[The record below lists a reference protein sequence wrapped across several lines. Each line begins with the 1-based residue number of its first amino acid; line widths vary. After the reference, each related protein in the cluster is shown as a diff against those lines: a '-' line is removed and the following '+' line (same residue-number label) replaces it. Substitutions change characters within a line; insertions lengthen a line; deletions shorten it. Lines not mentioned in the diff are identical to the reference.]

1 MGFSSSFSIISKTC
15 LFLLILFASSA
26 SSSPSKDLYD
36 DHCNS
41 MVPKATPTKIDF
53 TDFPLTPFDGN
64 IYYKGGDKIFKQEST
79 EHPYQYPKALTI
91 KPTGNVYQT
100 DVSGVFKFE
109 ASLIFR
115 STVFYSSSS
124 NDPNS
129 KNKGNVAFK
138 LHGFWSDSSGK
149 LCMVGTGS
157 GYSEEGKLLNLE
169 AVLKLNYVKKSNI
182 YTSLVDGTLESLKLE
197 NDENYFD
204 PISILTF
211 PSMKSYYYTFASE
224 KSGHSVCASGGLD
237 VLKDSLRGLTTSGDG
252 VCSMFF
258 RWPQTFQL
266 DYADECKNSKGN
278 CNPLGGI
285 AESVP
290 QYMSTQVIQC
300 SEDKQRLR
308 VLLYFSNGSYGAYD
322 RLFDPNT
329 TLVGEGLWDG
339 EKNQL
344 CVVACRILAPEGSLG
359 NASVGNCYYRLSFRF
374 PAKLSIRETSFIQ
387 GQIWS
392 NKKVGD
398 SGYFDKIKYR
408 SHDRSFYGV
417 ETSELKYEYTEMERI
432 KKLCPPNKEVKKKG
446 SSYPEPLSYQMSVS
460 MSIESSKV
468 KNMWGNA
475 VPLFVGNNFYE
486 QGSHSVIANL
496 ETSAAIQNGRLKI
509 SYKIRLSLPLGTDL
523 GGGLSA
529 PSSSSEIYPE
539 SLISAEG
546 IYDIETGDLCMV
558 GCRELNSSMQISS
571 NQTMDCEIVF
581 KLKFPPSNSRRASDI
596 TGTMQSSR
604 RKSDPLYF
612 EELKISSNA
621 YRMYESQRSIW
632 RMDMEIAM
640 VLISNTL
647 AFVFVALQIFYARKN
662 RESLPYI
669 SLVMLMFLA
678 LGHLIPLVLNFEAL
692 FMKHGY
698 HRRFGFEREG
708 WLQLNEVILRV
719 VTMIALFLLL
729 RLLQLTWTARSTDP
743 NQKGLWGADKKAF
756 YVCLPL
762 YLAGGVIVLMVHSI
776 RNHYGTAEGSS
787 SRVIGYHHAQHSLWD
802 DLKSYAGLVLD
813 GFLLPQILLNMFFN
827 SKEAALSRFFYMGT
841 TAVRLLPHCYDLY
854 RAYKYVNWYDGSY
867 YFADHGADYY
877 STAWDIIIPCGG
889 LVFAIF
895 IFLQQKFGGRCV
907 LPRKFR
913 EYQEYEKVP
922 VVSEG

>member
-53 TDFPLTPFDGN
+53 TDFPLTPLDGN
-64 IYYKGGDKIFKQEST
+64 IYYKGGDKIFKQESP

-91 KPTGNVYQT
+91 KPTGNVHQT

-169 AVLKLNYVKKSNI
+169 TVLKLNYVKKSNI
-182 YTSLVDGTLESLKLE
+182 YTSLVNGTLESLKLE

-224 KSGHSVCASGGLD
+224 KSGHSECASGGLD
-237 VLKDSLRGLTTSGDG
+237 DSKDLLGLQSSGG
-252 VCSMFF
+252 VCSMFS
-258 RWPQTFQL
+258 WWVQTFQL
-266 DYADECKNSKGN
+266 DYAAECKKTKRN
-278 CNPLGGI
+278 CNPFAET

-290 QYMSTQVIQC
+290 QYMSTKTIQC
-300 SEDKQRLR
+300 SEDKQRVRFLI
-308 VLLYFSNGSYGAYD
+308 YFSNVSYRAYD

-329 TLVGEGLWDG
+329 TLVGESLWDG

-344 CVVACRILAPEGSLG
+344 CVVACRILAPEGSLA

-408 SHDRSFYGV
+408 SHQERFYEV
-417 ETSELKYEYTEMERI
+417 EKLDLKYEYTEMERTS
-432 KKLCPPNKEVKKKG
+432 KLCPPAPNNVIKKKG
-446 SSYPEPLSYQMSVS
+446 NSYPEPLSYEMRFSMSV
-460 MSIESSKV
+460 ESSRV
-468 KNMWGNA
+468 KNIWGDA
-475 VPLFVGNNFYE
+475 VPLYVGNSFYD
-486 QGSHSVIANL
+486 QGTHSVIANF
-496 ETSAAIQNGRLKI
+496 ETLAAIQNGRLNI
-509 SYKIRLSLPLGTDL
+509 SYKISLSLPLGTDL

-529 PSSSSEIYPE
+529 PSSSSRIDQRFE
-539 SLISAEG
+539 ISAEG
-546 IYDIETGDLCMV
+546 VYEIATGNLCMV
-558 GCRELNSSMQISS
+558 GCRELNSSLQMLLDQE
-571 NQTMDCEIVF
+571 MDCDIVIN
-581 KLKFPPSNSRRASDI
+581 LKFPPTSSNRASVI
-596 TGTMQSSR
+596 TGTLRSSR
-604 RKSDPLYF
+604 EESHPLHF
-612 EELKISSNA
+612 EELKISANA
-621 YRMYESQRSIW
+621 YGMHESQRSIW

-647 AFVFVALQIFYARKN
+647 AFVSVALQIFYARKHW
-662 RESLPYI
+662 ELFPHI
-669 SLVMLMFLA
+669 SLVMLMVLA

-692 FMKHGY
+692 FMKDGY
-698 HRRFGFEREG
+698 LHRFRHEREG
-708 WLQLNEVILRV
+708 WLQLNEVTVRV

-729 RLLQLTWTARSTDP
+729 RLLQLTWAARSADR
-743 NQKGLWGADKKAF
+743 NQKGLCVADKKAF

-762 YLAGGVIVLMVHSI
+762 YLAGGVIALMVHSI
-776 RNHYGTAEGSS
+776 CRNYGTAEASS
-787 SRVIGYHHAQHSLWD
+787 SIYRQAQHSLWD
-802 DLKSYAGLVLD
+802 DLKSYAGLVVD

-827 SKEAALSRFFYMGT
+827 SREAALSRFFYVGM
-841 TAVRLLPHCYDLY
+841 TAIRLLPHGYDLY
-854 RAYKYVNWYDGSY
+854 RAYKYINRNDGSY
-867 YFADHGADYY
+867 YYANHGLDYY

-889 LVFAIF
+889 LAFAII
-895 IFLQQKFGGRCV
+895 IFLQQKFGGLYI
-907 LPRKFR
+907 LPRRFR
-913 EYQEYEKVP
+913 EYQEYEKAP
-922 VVSEG
+922 VVSDG